1 MFLNDALPA
10 VCVRLLLQLH
20 SFRIRGKI
28 IGNPC
33 VRFGDDVMIVWI
45 IVFAVLLAAVLIG
58 LFVPYYIVFYAPH
71 RGADAVQKTGLK
83 EEVLLAELNKII
95 RNHR

>member
-10 VCVRLLLQLH
+10 VCVRLLLH
-20 SFRIRGKI
+20 
-28 IGNPC
+28 
-33 VRFGDDVMIVWI
+33 
-45 IVFAVLLAAVLIG
+45 LLAAVLIG

>member
-1 MFLNDALPA
+1 MEKYMLNLKKLLTLAL
-10 VCVRLLLQLH
+10 
-20 SFRIRGKI
+20 
-28 IGNPC
+28 
-33 VRFGDDVMIVWI
+33 
-45 IVFAVLLAAVLIG
+45 VFAVLLAAVLIG

>member
-1 MFLNDALPA
+1 M
-10 VCVRLLLQLH
+10 
-20 SFRIRGKI
+20 
-28 IGNPC
+28 
-33 VRFGDDVMIVWI
+33 
-45 IVFAVLLAAVLIG
+45 LIG